1 VYFDDLIAQSSEPS
15 KPSGAPKAP
24 AKPTKSATKPTAKP
38 TAQSTAPTTKSTIE
52 PEPSVELKSFIESKR
67 SIKRSIK
74 ASTKVSTKVSTEA
87 STEAPTLD
95 LIEELCSQ
103 TEALDIKVKKKVKA
117 EEVVRLTKLGLK
129 GIIEEVK
136 SITDI
141 PFEPLSLGDH
151 RESKMVNI
159 PPNINPADPL
169 TLLDLFIPLKM
180 YAIIAEN
187 TNLYAITKNAP
198 TTRSSTNTRY

>member
-1 VYFDDLIAQSSEPS
+1 MEEI
-15 KPSGAPKAP
+15 K
-24 AKPTKSATKPTAKP
+24 
-38 TAQSTAPTTKSTIE
+38 
-52 PEPSVELKSFIESKR
+52 FIIDVLFES
-67 SIKRSIK
+67 
-74 ASTKVSTKVSTEA
+74 
-87 STEAPTLD
+87 L
-95 LIEELCSQ
+95 L
-103 TEALDIKVKKKVKA
+103 
-117 EEVVRLTKLGLK
+117 
-129 GIIEEVK
+129 
-136 SITDI
+136 
-141 PFEPLSLGDH
+141 LGDY